1 MATRY
6 PLVLNGSQIQE
17 LQEGDSLA
25 GNAAAADTLKVTNN
39 LSINYRSST
48 VQAIADTIPCRDS
61 SADLFANV
69 FQGVASSAK
78 YADLAEKYV
87 PDADYETATV
97 VVFGGENEISVTEK
111 YADTRVAGVISEFPA
126 YLMNSESPGKPV
138 ALRGKVPVKVVGKVQ
153 KGDLL
158 VTSNVPGFAQ
168 AAVAN
173 FSANAVFAKSIEN
186 KETDTPGTVIAV
198 IL

>member
-1 MATRY
+1 MANRY

-25 GNAAAADTLKVTNN
+25 GNTQSADSLKVTNN
-39 LSINYRSST
+39 FSTAYRNSS
-48 VQAIADTIPCRDS
+48 VQAVANTIPCRDE

-69 FQGVASSAK
+69 FQGIASSAQ
-78 YADLAEKYV
+78 YADLAEKYESDSIYKV
-87 PDADYETATV
+87 GTV
-97 VVFGGENEISVTEK
+97 VVFGGEKEITVTEK
-111 YADTRVAGVISEFPA
+111 YGDTRVAGVISENPA
-126 YLMNSESPGKPV
+126 YLMNSESQGQAV
-138 ALRGKVPVKVVGKVQ
+138 ALRGKVPVLVVGTVK

-168 AAVAN
+168 VAIAN
-173 FSANAVFAKSIEN
+173 FHPNSVFAKSIEEKN
-186 KETDTPGTVIAV
+186 EDIPGVITAV

>member
-17 LQEGDSLA
+17 LQEGDTLA
-25 GNAAAADTLKVTNN
+25 GNAAEADTLKVTNN
-39 LSINYRSST
+39 LSINYRSSS
-48 VQAIADTIPCRDS
+48 VQSIPNTIPCRDS
-61 SADLFANV
+61 NSDIFANI
-69 FQGVASSAK
+69 FQGTASSAQ
-78 YADLAEKYV
+78 YADLAEKYIS
-87 PDADYETATV
+87 DAEYGVGTV
-97 VVFGGENEISVTEK
+97 VVFGGNEEITVTEK

-126 YLMNSESPGKPV
+126 YLMNSESNGQPV
-138 ALRGKVPVKVVGKVQ
+138 ALRGKVPVRVIGQVK

-168 AAVAN
+168 AAIAN
-173 FSANAVFAKSIEN
+173 FSPNAVFAKSIEN
-186 KETDTPGTVIAV
+186 KDTDAPGTVVAV

>member
-1 MATRY
+1 MANRY

-39 LSINYRSST
+39 LSINYRTGT
-48 VQAIADTIPCRDS
+48 VQPIADTIPCRDS
-61 SADLFANV
+61 NADIFANI
-69 FQGVASSAK
+69 FQGTASSAK
-78 YADLAEKYV
+78 YADLAEKYIS
-87 PDADYETATV
+87 DAKYDVGTV
-97 VVFGGENEISVTEK
+97 VVFGGECEISVTER

-126 YLMNSESPGKPV
+126 YLMNNDSDGLPV
-138 ALRGKVPVKVVGKVQ
+138 ALRGKVPVKVVGKVK

-158 VTSNVPGFAQ
+158 VSSNVPGFAQ
-168 AAVAN
+168 VAIAN
-173 FSANAVFAKSIEN
+173 FMPNAVFAKSIEN
-186 KETDTPGTVIAV
+186 KDTDAPGTIVAV